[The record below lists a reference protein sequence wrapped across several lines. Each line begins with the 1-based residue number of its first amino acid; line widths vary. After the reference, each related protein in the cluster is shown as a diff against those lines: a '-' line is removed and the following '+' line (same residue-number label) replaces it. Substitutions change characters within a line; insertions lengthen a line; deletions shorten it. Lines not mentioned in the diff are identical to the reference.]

1 MVRFIFSYNL
11 APLESIHVSIFCLSQ
26 PRPALPAKLPEA
38 PADPTVVTVE
48 PQHQQPSLIS
58 VQPQLLTAIPVA
70 TYIPVYYAQPA
81 ANGGEQ
87 VRLWIIPRTAHP
99 VGFVGCPK
107 CRRPFHGTLTRIWV
121 TLGGYCTDAMIC
133 WHTGFLSESDM
144 S

>member
-1 MVRFIFSYNL
+1 MVRFIFSYTSV
-11 APLESIHVSIFCLSQ
+11 PLESIQAGIFFLCLPQ

-48 PQHQQPSLIS
+48 PQHHPDHQQPSLIS

-70 TYIPVYYAQPA
+70 TYIPVYCAQPA

-87 VRLWIIPRTAHP
+87 VNLWIIPRTARS

-107 CRRPFHGTLTRIWV
+107 CRRQFHGTLTRIWV
-121 TLGGYCTDAMIC
+121 TLGGYCTDA
-133 WHTGFLSESDM
+133 HPPLF
-144 S
+144 